1 MAVPIRA
8 KEPHAKRLSG
18 ARALS
23 DRFVLVWQSG
33 FSEDLAMRVG
43 SWGFVAGGFAM
54 ALWCAGGALR
64 AQDTRVVT
72 EPKIPPVCVK
82 LEAGLLVM
90 PDVRG
95 GHVRDEDESK
105 LDTERIQKALDG
117 CGAGRAVELA
127 AKGREGNAFLSGP
140 LELREGVTLLVDR
153 AVTLYGSRDPK
164 VYEMAAEGEPVKCGT
179 SAPRP
184 TSFPT
189 FSTNAAARPRGGCR
203 PLITIAVKNAAIMGE
218 GTIDGR
224 GYAKLMGHDYSWW
237 EMARKAEPHDDLY
250 YSTRLI
256 VANHADGLILYGIT
270 LHNSPNFHVSVG
282 GTNGFTAWGVHLQ
295 TPVDKTLDARN
306 TDGIDPGGSSNITIA
321 HSWIDNGDDNI
332 AIKQGVSHMSVLDN
346 HFYSGHGM
354 SIGSETVMGQNY
366 LLVDGLVENHTTS
379 GIRIKSNVKRG
390 GPVHDLVYEN
400 ICMKDV
406 PIPIAIS
413 PYYTNQTVEPFEDPK
428 YEGDKIPDYKAIT
441 LQNIYSETPGDVLIA
456 GLNDEHRTGITLDSV
471 HVEGIEAKQI
481 HMAYADVHFQ
491 SCPAHDNRPATNIF
505 PKGDWPATVKAFP
518 TTEAGCGAY
527 PSHVPDPCE
536 GKFVPM
542 R

>member
-1 MAVPIRA
+1 MR
-8 KEPHAKRLSG
+8 
-18 ARALS
+18 
-23 DRFVLVWQSG
+23 
-33 FSEDLAMRVG
+33 SEFRGL
-43 SWGFVAGGFAM
+43 VAGGFLAV
-54 ALWCAGGALR
+54 LWCAGGVLG
-64 AQDTRVVT
+64 AQDTRIVS

-82 LEAGLLVM
+82 LEAGLSVM

-95 GHVRDEDESK
+95 GHVRDEDEGK

-127 AKGREGNAFLSGP
+127 AKGSGNAFLSGP
-140 LELREGVTLLVDR
+140 LELREGVTLLVDKG
-153 AVTLYGSRDPK
+153 VTLYGSRDPK
-164 VYEMAAEGEPVKCGT
+164 VYEFPNPDAKPEDTGKCGT
-179 SAPRP
+179 STPRP

-354 SIGSETVMGQNY
+354 SIGSETVLGQNY

-441 LQNIYSETPGDVLIA
+441 LKNIYSETPGDVLIA
-456 GLNDEHRTGITLDSV
+456 GLNEDHRTGIVLDSV
-471 HVEGIEAKQI
+471 FVKDIKPSQVHLDYDDITTGGRGVNFPLEGK
-481 HMAYADVHFQ
+481 
-491 SCPAHDNRPATNIF
+491 S
-505 PKGDWPATVKAFP
+505 VKVV
-518 TTEAGCGAY
+518 TGAVVG
-527 PSHVPDPCE
+527 SKMTDPCE